1 MGSVDRNVTEA
12 TNVLTC
18 RDLTHSS
25 ESQTAP
31 LAGSSTTGD
40 PGRRVAAVGAG
51 AVLTV
56 AAVAGLHGLY
66 RASGDVAAWGVW
78 VVLLLAGMTALSG
91 GVKLIMWGAKPMI
104 AAASK
109 AGKQRLSEPL
119 QAVIAA
125 VGLIAG
131 SLGVWWTL
139 RGGYAIWWQHL
150 TGESQWS
157 LPLGVG
163 QMLVAVLAGA
173 GFFTGGGYLTGLARE
188 ALTDS
193 GLLVERDRT
202 TGKRRVQ
209 EGLWHPG
216 LVAALIGGGLGLVLL
231 TAGITPRLYV
241 WITGPDVF
249 PAVAAITLV
258 LLWAI
263 GSNLG
268 WWKGL
273 VGLWKWAT
281 DASQKATATAGVVAV
296 LMFSASGL
304 GLGWFS
310 PATVPQARAACPPDC
325 GGPGGSDGPP
335 GGGQMFQPP
344 SQGGPQ
350 MPDYQGGINQAP
362 LDQNSGISI
371 YNTQAPSVSN
381 NGVNGSSG
389 QQGAQQGWDQP
400 AHGTQMPDY
409 QNATPY
415 TQGPGKPNPDF
426 NGGQANPGSQGGQSN
441 QGVQQPAQQPPQPPQ
456 QDARQQPNQ
465 SPDQQKIDDL
475 TKQLQ
480 EKQQQ
485 SGQDRQRIDDLT
497 KQLQQNKQQNGNQKL
512 PKAPS
517 KDKKKDDKEDEQQ
530 DRDEQSGTT
539 DLASL
544 LLGAGSTRRRKQDD
558 QQQPDQQQEQGPDT
572 QALAEDGAQL
582 GQSLPGDIAN
592 TVSDSVN
599 LGQSAGSAAQN
610 FGSAAQA
617 GASLASSAQSGAV
630 NPMDAVALVQG
641 VSGGISD
648 TADAVSS
655 GASIASTWINNA
667 GQGAQLA
674 ADANPQLKPQAEQVQ
689 QLTQAGGQVAD
700 LTGQVA
706 GGVSQ
711 VSGVVNTVSS
721 LGASG
726 MPDTSGATD
735 ALSGTATAVN
745 GPGDVPEPPTPPTPQ
760 SSSVQ
765 ALDSTTRAP
774 QQPYHPTP
782 QPSPPPSPSGT
793 QANTEGQ
800 ASIPKPLSPM
810 AASAFPAPLQA
821 LNSANPASISTP
833 HEQSLSQVEPGLG
846 GLSSTVGRVYA
857 SPQAVEQQTQGLTQA
872 RAEVDRLEKLIT
884 ADRVA
889 KYTQGPD
896 TGASLDQGQQWA
908 KQLVDARK
916 QLSQQY
922 GAAQQMNE
930 VLARAGRDPIPLDP
944 LPPGVGNTT
953 VPDPSSFYHDGQD
966 TFGNEAVKGFL
977 DRGADAV
984 KDSARLSTML
994 PGTPQGIVRGV
1005 VDPEGL
1011 ARDQQQLAEG
1021 VAPLVGAG
1029 GDGAPGVGDSW
1040 KNVGKD
1046 AVSWD
1051 EWAKHNYGRAAGQ
1064 NAFDVLSVLVGGR
1077 GISEATRFPKA
1088 VPIEAAAKPV
1098 VENQK
1103 LQNIIDNLYKGVD
1116 NPSRVGDGTTMDA
1129 LKFELD
1135 NPGSQ
1140 VGGRSHLIK
1149 SQETVNGLN
1158 KLLNRGA
1165 LSSSDTSVVNK
1176 ILDRYKELGIT
1187 PK

>member
-1 MGSVDRNVTEA
+1 MDRNVTEA
-12 TNVLTC
+12 AKVLTC

-25 ESQTAP
+25 ESKTAP

-66 RASGDVAAWGVW
+66 RAGGDVAAWGVW
-78 VVLLLAGMTALSG
+78 VVLLLAGMTALGG

-104 AAASK
+104 AAAST

-139 RGGYAIWWQHL
+139 RGGYSSWWQHL
-150 TGESQWS
+150 SGEPRWT
-157 LPLGVG
+157 LILGIG
-163 QMLVAVLAGA
+163 QMLVAVVAGA
-173 GFFTGGGYLTGLARE
+173 GLFAGGKYLTGLIKE
-188 ALTDS
+188 VLTDA
-193 GLLVERDRT
+193 GLLGARDRAAVVD
-202 TGKRRVQ
+202 GVGAHRQPVGMDSGGREK
-209 EGLWHPG
+209 LWHPG

-231 TAGITPRLYV
+231 TAGIAPRLYV

-249 PAVAAITLV
+249 PAVAAITGTLV
-258 LLWAI
+258 WAI

-281 DASQKATATAGVVAV
+281 DASQKAAATAGVVAV

-304 GLGWFS
+304 GLGWFT

-362 LDQNSGISI
+362 LDQNNGISI

-389 QQGAQQGWDQP
+389 QQGSQQGWDQP
-400 AHGTQMPDY
+400 AHGTQIPDY

-426 NGGQANPGSQGGQSN
+426 NGGQTNPGSNAGSQGGQSN
-441 QGVQQPAQQPPQPPQ
+441 QGAQQPAQQPNQGAQQAPQQQPPQ
-456 QDARQQPNQ
+456 QDAGQQPNQ
-465 SPDQQKIDDL
+465 SPDQPDQQKIDDL
-475 TKQLQ
+475 TRQLQ

-497 KQLQQNKQQNGNQKL
+497 KQLQQGKQQNGNQKL

-544 LLGAGSTRRRKQDD
+544 LLGAGSTRRRKQD
-558 QQQPDQQQEQGPDT
+558 DQQQEQGPDT

-745 GPGDVPEPPTPPTPQ
+745 GPTDVPKPPTPPAP
-760 SSSVQ
+760 SSS
-765 ALDSTTRAP
+765 STRIATA
-774 QQPYHPTP
+774 TDA
-782 QPSPPPSPSGT
+782 T
-793 QANTEGQ
+793 
-800 ASIPKPLSPM
+800 K
-810 AASAFPAPLQA
+810 PAPLPGDPGFIGPVAVPDSSSQPFISA
-821 LNSANPASISTP
+821 SQRELFRKELLNTGVPAGQVDKRLDDLIDRASKMPVPRAENYQPSDSGPADISP
-833 HEQSLSQVEPGLG
+833 QKFFEGL
-846 GLSSTVGRVYA
+846 VGRGVDEFKSNWQFMKTA
-857 SPQAVEQQTQGLTQA
+857 DPMISSVRGIIDPQGLAQDRTQMA
-872 RAEVDRLEKLIT
+872 
-884 ADRVA
+884 
-889 KYTQGPD
+889 QG
-896 TGASLDQGQQWA
+896 L
-908 KQLVDARK
+908 
-916 QLSQQY
+916 
-922 GAAQQMNE
+922 
-930 VLARAGRDPIPLDP
+930 
-944 LPPGVGNTT
+944 
-953 VPDPSSFYHDGQD
+953 
-966 TFGNEAVKGFL
+966 
-977 DRGADAV
+977 
-984 KDSARLSTML
+984 
-994 PGTPQGIVRGV
+994 
-1005 VDPEGL
+1005 
-1011 ARDQQQLAEG
+1011 
-1021 VAPLVGAG
+1021 APLVGAG
-1029 GDGAPGVGDSW
+1029 GDNAPGVGQSW
-1040 KNVGKD
+1040 TNVGKD
-1046 AVSWD
+1046 AISYD
-1051 EWAKHNYGRAAGQ
+1051 EWKDGNPVKAAGQ
-1064 NAFDVLSVLVGGR
+1064 NAFDVLGAMIGGR
-1077 GISEATRFPKA
+1077 GINNAARAPERAVTEGAVERA
-1088 VPIEAAAKPV
+1088 VPVSPVTSFATKTEFTSADIDGVAAHLGRMDPFEPNDAMISRIRDAISQGKPLSDTQV
-1098 VENQK
+1098 NFMRHELTENSLMKQGMDYESAHTK
-1103 LQNIIDNLYKGVD
+1103 ALTTHPPGKNYDLDLIQE
-1116 NPSRVGDGTTMDA
+1116 NP
-1129 LKFELD
+1129 LF
-1135 NPGSQ
+1135 
-1140 VGGRSHLIK
+1140 GRWWK
-1149 SQETVNGLN
+1149 QMNGL
-1158 KLLNRGA
+1158 LP
-1165 LSSSDTSVVNK
+1165 
-1176 ILDRYKELGIT
+1176 E
-1187 PK
+1187 